1 MEKIGLI
8 INPIAGMGGRV
19 GLKGT
24 DGKDILEK
32 ARSLGAEPEA
42 TTKAA
47 HMLQHL
53 TVLSKSVKFL
63 TGEGA
68 MGADVLTE
76 HGFDFEVIHAVSGE
90 SSQEDTLS
98 LVKALEEAK
107 VELILFVG
115 GDGTARDVHDAL
127 TENIPVI
134 GVPAGVKI
142 YSAVHGNSPESAG
155 RLAANVITEKVTTFT
170 QAEVIDLDEA
180 GFRNDEVDISVFG
193 YLTVPVDETH
203 MQNLKSPSPQ
213 SDADAQES
221 IALDVIDSLEED
233 TLYIVGS
240 GTTPSEILVQLDQP
254 VTILGVDLLQ
264 NKKTIA
270 TDVNEQEIMD
280 HLENLPDGTNVK
292 LIVTTM
298 GGQGY
303 VLGRGNQ
310 QLSEKV
316 LSYLD
321 KDDIIIVATP
331 NKLHTLGNRDMLIY
345 TLDAEVNQKFSG
357 YYKVTTGYGQKTM
370 HKLSSKQ

>member
-1 MEKIGLI
+1 MKKIGLI

-24 DGKDILEK
+24 DGKEVLEK

-42 TTKAA
+42 TTKASL
-47 HMLQHL
+47 MLQQL
-53 TVLSKSVKFL
+53 TALSKHVKFL
-63 TGEGA
+63 TGTGQ
-68 MGADVLTE
+68 MGANVLSE
-76 HGFDFEVIHAVSGE
+76 YDFNFDVIHAVSGD
-90 SSQEDTLS
+90 STQEDTIA
-98 LVKALEEAK
+98 LVQALEDSE

-115 GDGTARDVHDAL
+115 GDGTARDVHSAL
-127 TENIPVI
+127 TTDIPVI

-155 RLAANVITEKVTTFT
+155 RLAAGVITEKITTFNK
-170 QAEVIDLDEA
+170 AEVIDLDET
-180 GFRNDEVDISVFG
+180 GFRNDEVNISVFG

-213 SDADAQES
+213 SDANAQES
-221 IALDVIDSLEED
+221 IALDVIDNLEEE

-240 GTTPSEILVQLDQP
+240 GTTPSEVLVRLDQP

-270 TDVNEQEIMD
+270 TDVNEQEIID
-280 HLENLPDGTNVK
+280 HLEALPDNTSVK

-316 LSYLD
+316 LSYID

-331 NKLHTLGNRDMLIY
+331 NKLRTLGNRDMLIY
-345 TLDAEVNQKFSG
+345 TLDTDINQKFSG